1 MRYSCDVSGKLTIN
15 VRVKF
20 HGTFYS
26 VVGTDSLMFK
36 LNDSPT
42 LQDLL
47 TALEAKFGQAF
58 AEHTKRLDYL
68 VMFVNDKEYRQLQ
81 GLRTRLSEDDV
92 ITLGHVVGGG

>member
-1 MRYSCDVSGKLTIN
+1 
-15 VRVKF
+15 VKF

-26 VVGTDSLMFK
+26 VVGTDSLTVE

-47 TALEAKFGQAF
+47 TALDAKFGQAF

-81 GLRTRLSEDDV
+81 GLKTRLSEGDGV
-92 ITLGHVVGGG
+92 TLGHVVGGG

>member
-1 MRYSCDVSGKLTIN
+1 VSEKLTIN
-15 VRVKF
+15 VKVKF

-36 LNDSPT
+36 LDDSPT

-81 GLRTRLSEDDV
+81 GLRTRLSEGDV